1 MAEPVSEPVELTSVP
16 EPRPEPSPDADV
28 ASRKAGSPRP
38 TPGDPDFKQEDA
50 IFLSAAK
57 GGFYTG
63 ALTGVGGYLDDRAAA
78 DMAQVG
84 EITPATEPSAY
95 V

>member
-16 EPRPEPSPDADV
+16 EPRPEPSPDADEP
-28 ASRKAGSPRP
+28 AAPPRP